1 MRICENSFSHNPND
15 GIIWFPYKV
24 KSRKICKANFFK
36 TFDFRLYGLLTKL
49 PMLTLDSQIE
59 AVLFLKAEPM
69 SKKVLA
75 KILEKNIDE
84 IDSALSLLEERLET
98 RGITL
103 LFKDESVMLVT
114 NPEMSNVIEV
124 IRKEELSKDL
134 GKAGLETLSIILY
147 KAPIT
152 RAEID
157 YLRGVNSNFILR
169 NLLIRGLIE
178 KISNPSDQRSYLYKP
193 SFGLLSFLGISKV
206 KDLPEYDKIQEEIK
220 NFNSAIKEVEE
231 EANEDNEGLN

>member
-1 MRICENSFSHNPND
+1 
-15 GIIWFPYKV
+15 
-24 KSRKICKANFFK
+24 
-36 TFDFRLYGLLTKL
+36 
-49 PMLTLDSQIE
+49 MLTLDSQIE

-69 SKKVLA
+69 SKRTLA
-75 KILEKNIDE
+75 KILEKDVDE

-114 NPEMSNVIEV
+114 NSEMSNTIET
-124 IRKEELSKDL
+124 IRKEELSRDL

-152 RAEID
+152 RVEID

-178 KISNPSDQRSYLYKP
+178 KISNPNDQRSYLYKP

-206 KDLPEYDKIQEEIK
+206 KDLPEYDKIQEDIK
-220 NFNSAIKEVEE
+220 GFNSTITSIKE
-231 EANEDNEGLN
+231 EGELDENN